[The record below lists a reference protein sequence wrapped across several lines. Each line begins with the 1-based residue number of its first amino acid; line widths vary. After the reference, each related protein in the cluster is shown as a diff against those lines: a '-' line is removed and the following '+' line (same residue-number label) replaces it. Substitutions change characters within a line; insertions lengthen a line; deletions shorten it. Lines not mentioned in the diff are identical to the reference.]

1 MAKFTEDQKKQ
12 ALKEIE
18 DAKKGRYTKESEDLD
33 FSKSGNPKIQKSPD
47 KKTPKKNK

>member
-18 DAKKGRYTKESEDLD
+18 NAKKGRYTKESEDLD
-33 FSKSGNPKIQKSPD
+33 FSKSGNPKPQKSVD
-47 KKTPKKNK
+47 KKRPKKNK

>member
-1 MAKFTEDQKKQ
+1 MAKFTEEQKKQ

-33 FSKSGNPKIQKSPD
+33 FSKSGNHKQPKPKETKPA
-47 KKTPKKNK
+47 PKKK